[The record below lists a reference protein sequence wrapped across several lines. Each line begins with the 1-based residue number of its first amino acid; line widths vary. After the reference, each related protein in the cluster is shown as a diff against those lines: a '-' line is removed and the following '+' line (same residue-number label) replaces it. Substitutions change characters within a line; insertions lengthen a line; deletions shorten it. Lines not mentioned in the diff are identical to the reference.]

1 MQPTLL
7 TNAARAVCT
16 WLSVRQVGRGSF
28 DFVSHIQTE
37 RGLHLFFRRQRS
49 IPLSPEAYLTQ
60 VRHRRHICTAAEWTE
75 IRGGEVGGWGW
86 GILSRSDMEMWEDVL
101 KQKNRWNRAVT
112 DRGCWEDGDCRGR
125 KWDIGRKRE
134 SEKETVLVLD
144 NKMYF
149 ISWSTQVYID
159 ASHNQQSPVI
169 SSNSLNEKVFSCI
182 NNLDI

>member
-86 GILSRSDMEMWEDVL
+86 GDTEPIRYGNVGRCAEA
-101 KQKNRWNRAVT
+101 KKT
-112 DRGCWEDGDCRGR
+112 D
-125 KWDIGRKRE
+125 
-134 SEKETVLVLD
+134 ETGL
-144 NKMYF
+144 
-149 ISWSTQVYID
+149 
-159 ASHNQQSPVI
+159 
-169 SSNSLNEKVFSCI
+169 
-182 NNLDI
+182 